1 MLTKKSRLL
10 LAVTA
15 ATPLF
20 LAGCTDNGVFNPLR
34 DAAGTYD
41 LVVFRGSILPVT
53 DTYAA
58 GQVQSLPN
66 GGTVR
71 WTDGT
76 MVLNSNGTFVET
88 NNYVLTPSGQSSSN
102 GSFVSTG
109 TYTINGEEFTLSAP
123 AQSQQ
128 GARFA
133 SGTFTTDPEYRVSYA
148 EQNETGGFES
158 FQYIRR

>member
-15 ATPLF
+15 ATPLL

-53 DTYAA
+53 DTYSA
-58 GQVQSLPN
+58 GQTQQLPN

-76 MVLNSNGTFVET
+76 LVLNSNGTFVET
-88 NNYVLTPSGQSSSN
+88 NNYTATPNGESSYDDA
-102 GSFVSTG
+102 FVSSG
-109 TYTINGEEFTLSAP
+109 TYTING
-123 AQSQQ
+123 
-128 GARFA
+128 
-133 SGTFTTDPEYRVSYA
+133 D
-148 EQNETGGFES
+148 
-158 FQYIRR
+158 